1 MEIAG
6 GVAVGPEADES
17 IRIPV
22 VVGPE
27 QCAVGFRYRK
37 RVYFAAGKEGKLP
50 FVNSRGKRLYSGL
63 AVEEEHEPMPS
74 AFIAFFG
81 DVAKAVKS
89 SIRNSEADFFL
100 HLTAG
105 TFVGGFPGSHVQL
118 ASDGGPASF
127 VGSLGAFDQE
137 VFPGLVADK
146 D

>member
-6 GVAVGPEADES
+6 GVAVGPEANES

-27 QCAVGFRYRK
+27 QSAVGFRYRK

-50 FVNSRGKRLYSGL
+50 FVNSRGKGFYAGL
-63 AVEEEHEPMPS
+63 AVEKEHEPMPS
-74 AFIAFFG
+74 AFIAFFS

-89 SIRNSEADFFL
+89 SIRYGEANFFL
-100 HLTAG
+100 HFTAG
-105 TFVGGFPGSHVQL
+105 TFVGGFPGGHVQL
-118 ASDGGPASF
+118 ASDWGPASF
-127 VGSLGAFDQE
+127 VGSFSAFDQK